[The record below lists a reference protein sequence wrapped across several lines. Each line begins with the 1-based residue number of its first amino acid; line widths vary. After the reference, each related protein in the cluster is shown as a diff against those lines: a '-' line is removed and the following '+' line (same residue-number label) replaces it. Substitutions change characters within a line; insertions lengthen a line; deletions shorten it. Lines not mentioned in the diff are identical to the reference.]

1 MGTKLKSLIFWS
13 LSNIIRILIDVL
25 FFIPIKLLSIREVY
39 FLIKKIRSTSQDDE
53 IELLKKT
60 VIGIRAQNPKKS
72 ITIDEPTDNYD
83 SVLEENIFECI
94 ASNKILLNK
103 AQRNFDINEEIKIL
117 NVLGYLYWNSDN
129 FHDANLYWEQSK
141 KIAQEVNDL
150 RSIAKSNNNIGTV
163 YDIMN
168 KPLEAIECYQQG
180 LTIAQEIGDMQIEL
194 VALGNL
200 GSIYSD
206 QNQYSKAI
214 EYYQQSIEIARGID
228 DIAEVL
234 KAKNALLDIA
244 KKGYIKMDAKTAKF
258 LLG

>member
-1 MGTKLKSLIFWS
+1 
-13 LSNIIRILIDVL
+13 
-25 FFIPIKLLSIREVY
+25 
-39 FLIKKIRSTSQDDE
+39 
-53 IELLKKT
+53 
-60 VIGIRAQNPKKS
+60 
-72 ITIDEPTDNYD
+72 
-83 SVLEENIFECI
+83 
-94 ASNKILLNK
+94 
-103 AQRNFDINEEIKIL
+103 
-117 NVLGYLYWNSDN
+117 
-129 FHDANLYWEQSK
+129 
-141 KIAQEVNDL
+141 
-150 RSIAKSNNNIGTV
+150 
-163 YDIMN
+163 
-168 KPLEAIECYQQG
+168 
-180 LTIAQEIGDMQIEL
+180 MQIEL